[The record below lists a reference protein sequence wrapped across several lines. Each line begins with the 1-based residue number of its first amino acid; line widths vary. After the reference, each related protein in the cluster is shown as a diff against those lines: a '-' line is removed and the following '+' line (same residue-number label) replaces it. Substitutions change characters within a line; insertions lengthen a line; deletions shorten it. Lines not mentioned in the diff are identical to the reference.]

1 MTAEGPLT
9 HLLDRAGALMG
20 RPSAPQA
27 PPEGGGQQMHALLE
41 LVPVGIW
48 QLGPDGRTV
57 FANRRLAAFLGGV
70 TPASYGDAGLEPAGP
85 ALATHCAGQEWEA
98 TLHRPGRVPLRLLVA
113 AAALA
118 DGGRLLAI
126 QDVSPLKAAQERI
139 EHLTGHDA
147 LTGLANRAALRLGLD
162 AMARDPKGG
171 SLLLINLDDLKAAN
185 QRHGLAAGDALL
197 RCAAQRL
204 REAVR
209 PSDLVARLGGDE
221 FAVLAFGAQAAD
233 ALRMAERVRASFAL
247 PSGHGEAGR
256 AVPGSIGVACAP
268 DHGLDAERLLRAA
281 DFALQAAKAQGG
293 DTALLFEPALRDS
306 AEAKVALREA
316 FVEALAT
323 DELELHLQPQRDG
336 ATGRLVGV
344 EALIRWNSLRLG
356 RWVPPLELLAAAQDA
371 GLLRRLDQWV
381 LRAAIRLQREWR
393 HHPGAPARMGI
404 NISISTLLDPRFPA
418 EVAEALLGAGLPPDQ
433 LEIEIPED
441 LVVGDVPAVAR
452 TLAALRDI
460 GVALSLD
467 DFGGGHSGL
476 LHVVQLPVQRLKLD
490 RSIVSCLPDDPKA
503 YAVLR
508 ATMALARGMG
518 IEVIGEGVE
527 TAAQAQALR
536 RVGCCILQGW
546 LLGRPVPPERLLA
559 PTAPPSLAAS

>member
-233 ALRMAERVRASFAL
+233 APCPAASAWLARPITGWMPKGFCGPPISRSRRRRRRAATRPSCSSQRCATRPRPRWPCARPSSKRSPPTSWSCTCS
-247 PSGHGEAGR
+247 PSG
-256 AVPGSIGVACAP
+256 
-268 DHGLDAERLLRAA
+268 
-281 DFALQAAKAQGG
+281 
-293 DTALLFEPALRDS
+293 
-306 AEAKVALREA
+306 
-316 FVEALAT
+316 
-323 DELELHLQPQRDG
+323 
-336 ATGRLVGV
+336 
-344 EALIRWNSLRLG
+344 
-356 RWVPPLELLAAAQDA
+356 
-371 GLLRRLDQWV
+371 
-381 LRAAIRLQREWR
+381 
-393 HHPGAPARMGI
+393 
-404 NISISTLLDPRFPA
+404 
-418 EVAEALLGAGLPPDQ
+418 
-433 LEIEIPED
+433 
-441 LVVGDVPAVAR
+441 
-452 TLAALRDI
+452 
-460 GVALSLD
+460 
-467 DFGGGHSGL
+467 
-476 LHVVQLPVQRLKLD
+476 
-490 RSIVSCLPDDPKA
+490 
-503 YAVLR
+503 
-508 ATMALARGMG
+508 
-518 IEVIGEGVE
+518 
-527 TAAQAQALR
+527 
-536 RVGCCILQGW
+536 
-546 LLGRPVPPERLLA
+546 
-559 PTAPPSLAAS
+559 TAPRAGSSAWRR